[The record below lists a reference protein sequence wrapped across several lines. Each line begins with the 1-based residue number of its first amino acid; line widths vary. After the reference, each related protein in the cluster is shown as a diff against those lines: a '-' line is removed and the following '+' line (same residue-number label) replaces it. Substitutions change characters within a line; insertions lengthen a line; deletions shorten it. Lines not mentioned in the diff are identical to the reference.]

1 MRNPLRRHPPDL
13 ALALQ
18 GGGAHGAFT
27 WGVLDALLEDC
38 PSAITAVSGASAGAM
53 NAIVLAHGLQVGGRD
68 GARAALASFW
78 TAVAAQVA
86 SEWWTIDDGGEK
98 VGLTGPARLLMQWAQ
113 FVSPYQSTM
122 KGYDPLR
129 KILTD
134 QVDFERLGA
143 QTDVALFIA
152 ATHANTGR
160 LRLFRGPEL
169 TVDAALASACLPT
182 IQRAIVIDGQPYWDG
197 AYSANPAIFPL
208 LHESSARDL
217 LLVMLTPHTLG
228 ATPQSVAE
236 IRGRAADIAF
246 NASFL
251 REMRSLAEARERA
264 RRSLLPWGDDAR
276 VLRLRWH
283 LIDGHDALVALPAE
297 SKMIARLGFLERLR
311 DAGRLQTK
319 AWLAD
324 CGDAIG
330 DRSSLDLCARFGGDA

>member
-1 MRNPLRRHPPDL
+1 
-13 ALALQ
+13 
-18 GGGAHGAFT
+18 
-27 WGVLDALLEDC
+27 
-38 PSAITAVSGASAGAM
+38 
-53 NAIVLAHGLQVGGRD
+53 
-68 GARAALASFW
+68 
-78 TAVAAQVA
+78 
-86 SEWWTIDDGGEK
+86 
-98 VGLTGPARLLMQWAQ
+98 MQWAQ
-113 FVSPYQSTM
+113 FVSPYQSTI
-122 KGYDPLR
+122 KAYDPLR
-129 KILTD
+129 KILTE
-134 QVDFERLGA
+134 QIDFERLRA

-208 LHESSARDL
+208 LHKSSARDL
-217 LLVMLTPHTLG
+217 LLVMLTPHALG
-228 ATPQSVAE
+228 ETPQSVAE
-236 IRGRAADIAF
+236 IRSRAADIAF

-251 REMRSLAEARERA
+251 REMRALAEARERA

-276 VLRLRWH
+276 ALRLRWH

-311 DAGRLQTK
+311 DAGRSQTK
-319 AWLAD
+319 SWLAE

-330 DRSSLDLCARFGGDA
+330 ERSSLDLCDRFGGDA